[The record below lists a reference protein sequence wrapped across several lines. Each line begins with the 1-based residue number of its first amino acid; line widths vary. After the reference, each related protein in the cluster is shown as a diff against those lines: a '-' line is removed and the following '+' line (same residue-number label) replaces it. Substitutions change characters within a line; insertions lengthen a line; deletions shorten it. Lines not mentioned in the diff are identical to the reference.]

1 MFIIDDP
8 SARLFSVPQAVSGC
22 PACRSPFSSFLAKT
36 AHLPL
41 RSPALPEFVS
51 EEAEMRAPETL
62 SHEYNWLEACPERTK
77 ETAAVCLTEMYG
89 AAEQSYAK
97 KSAAKRVR
105 IYTEMLEPLN
115 AGSKLYILLLGFI
128 KLIGHKSSP
137 FPCTSDCISQPF
149 VILRFL
155 IISSYTG

>member
-1 MFIIDDP
+1 
-8 SARLFSVPQAVSGC
+8 
-22 PACRSPFSSFLAKT
+22 
-36 AHLPL
+36 
-41 RSPALPEFVS
+41 
-51 EEAEMRAPETL
+51 
-62 SHEYNWLEACPERTK
+62 
-77 ETAAVCLTEMYG
+77 MYG

-97 KSAAKRVR
+97 KSAAKKLAR

-137 FPCTSDCISQPF
+137 FPYTSDCISQPF